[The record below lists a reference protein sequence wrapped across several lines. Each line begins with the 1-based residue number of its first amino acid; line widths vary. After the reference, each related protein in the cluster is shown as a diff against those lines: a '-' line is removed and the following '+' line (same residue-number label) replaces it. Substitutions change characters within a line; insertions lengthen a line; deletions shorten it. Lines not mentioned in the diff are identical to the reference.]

1 MGADDPRLPRHLA
14 TTKRHALGHRLLYRS
29 TSACCTQINIKH
41 SLSPDL
47 FLIILD
53 KQNYANKHA
62 DDGAYYYVWG
72 GGGKYP
78 PHDPELSPWIPAR
91 PWPAEEGL
99 VIVKEALY
107 AMGVPVAYLQLD
119 DW

>member
-1 MGADDPRLPRHLA
+1 M
-14 TTKRHALGHRLLYRS
+14 
-29 TSACCTQINIKH
+29 QH
-41 SLSPDL
+41 S
-47 FLIILD
+47 
-53 KQNYANKHA
+53 